1 MAFPCSWL
9 EKNRRPSIYL
19 LPGEIGIQLSV
30 THLGKAFRTSCNHL
44 AELFNRPKEKLNITY
59 TVVSFHKHLSL
70 TTWIKHCTDVEGML
84 TTTLDFQTVEVCF
97 ALEDPIYKMTRFFYY
112 CVDVISCLTKQMGWG
127 KRMLTQRKYIN
138 DVIYNTLLKW

>member
-97 ALEDPIYKMTRFFYY
+97 ALEDPIFKMTSFLLLCWCNFLFDKTDGVGQENAY
-112 CVDVISCLTKQMGWG
+112 TKKIYLM
-127 KRMLTQRKYIN
+127 MKY
-138 DVIYNTLLKW
+138 TMHC